1 MERGISVRRTEII
14 GPVKVDHLQSWSQ
27 TFRSDQTEM
36 VRSIW
41 CTDRNFRNF
50 GFSGTRSLTN
60 NTRLLYCDNKWFV
73 TCQRHFDSS
82 YPITSPLNWQTT
94 TCNNMTTQLTSQVNN
109 QSLISTTGVIQLTLT
124 LKMTIHRLS
133 KYQLQST
140 TVLFRATLT
149 RTIVTMPGRSCS
161 SCLWCYKPW
170 YTPTSCLLNLRG
182 LAIITQGGVFLGIL
196 GGGVPPPP
204 PVLQI
209 LTLFQTKKCQ
219 FSHPSSDQGPVVRSP
234 ISVNPGVNFNLGSF
248 FFWSTAFPQVV
259 FSILFRVSYHQVVDE
274 KN

>member
-50 GFSGTRSLTN
+50 GFSGTSSLTN

-124 LKMTIHRLS
+124 LKMTIAQVVEIS
-133 KYQLQST
+133 VTVNNSPIQSYT
-140 TVLFRATLT
+140 HPDHSNYA
-149 RTIVTMPGRSCS
+149 RTIMF
-161 SCLWCYKPW
+161 K
-170 YTPTSCLLNLRG
+170 LLVML
-182 LAIITQGGVFLGIL
+182 
-196 GGGVPPPP
+196 
-204 PVLQI
+204 
-209 LTLFQTKKCQ
+209 
-219 FSHPSSDQGPVVRSP
+219 
-234 ISVNPGVNFNLGSF
+234 
-248 FFWSTAFPQVV
+248 
-259 FSILFRVSYHQVVDE
+259 
-274 KN
+274 